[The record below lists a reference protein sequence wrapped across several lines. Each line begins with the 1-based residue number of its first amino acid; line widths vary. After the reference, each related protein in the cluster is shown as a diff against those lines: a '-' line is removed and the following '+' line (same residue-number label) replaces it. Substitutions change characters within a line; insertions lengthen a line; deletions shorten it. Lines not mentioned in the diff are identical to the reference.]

1 MIGLID
7 VDGKLPN
14 MALMKISSY
23 YKSLGEEVEFVKPKV
38 RYEKIYASSIFT
50 RSEKKCG
57 DLEEVYG
64 DRIEIGGTGY
74 GDIQKTL
81 PPVIDSCRPDYDLY
95 KVKDILPR
103 LRGIGTRQQKQ
114 QKAEQIVNAGCGF
127 SSRGCIRNC
136 GFCLVPKKEGSFRQ
150 DAEINDIINPKSE
163 IIILH
168 DNNLTA
174 DPHCIDKLHEIRDRK
189 LIVDINQGC
198 DVRLMTDEIAQ
209 AMSEVKHLR
218 SIHYAWDLMV
228 FENQVMEGIST
239 LSRYI
244 KPYRHLCFMLVGFN
258 TSFEEDVYRF
268 RRLLEMNVDPYVMRY
283 NDLPDERLR
292 HFERWVNSKIFTFCR
307 FEEYEPWIKAQ
318 AQLIWN

>member
-14 MALMKISSY
+14 MALMKISTY
-23 YKSLGEEVEFVKPKV
+23 YKSLGEEVEFVKPKG

-50 RSEKKCG
+50 RSEKKCE
-57 DLEEVYG
+57 DLKVIYG
-64 DRIEIGGTGY
+64 DKVEIGGTGY
-74 GDIQKTL
+74 GDIQKEL
-81 PPVIDSCRPDYDLY
+81 PPEIDSCKPDYDLY
-95 KVKDILPR
+95 KVENILPR
-103 LRGIGTRQQKQ
+103 LRGIGTRKQKQ
-114 QKAEQIVNAGCGF
+114 QKAEQIINAGCGF

-150 DAEINDIINPKSE
+150 DAEIKDILNPKSN
-163 IIILH
+163 ILILH

-174 DPHCIDKLHEIRDRK
+174 DPHCIDKLNEIRDRK

-209 AMSEVKHLR
+209 AMSGVKHLR
-218 SIHYAWDLMV
+218 SIHYAWDLMA
-228 FENQVMEGIST
+228 FESQVMEGIRT

-244 KPYRHLCFMLVGFN
+244 KTYRHSCFMLVGYD
-258 TSFEEDVYRF
+258 TSFEEDMYRF
-268 RRLLEMNVDPYVMRY
+268 HRLTEMDIIPYVMRY
-283 NDLPDERLR
+283 NDLPDERLK
-292 HFERWVNSKIFTFCR
+292 HFERWVNSKIYTACR
-307 FEEYEPWIKAQ
+307 FEEYGPWVKAQ

>member
-292 HFERWVNSKIFTFCR
+292 HFERWVNSKIFTVCR